1 MKVLQFPLAR
11 ITLFFVLG
19 ILASY
24 SLKLVPLVAL
34 FLLLINFTTCITLWY
49 VLKLGSKRNLFFEI
63 MTYVLFF
70 SIGISTQAL
79 HTESFQENNYIN
91 QKNTFDKKHIFQ
103 LTLKEQLKKTNFNDR
118 YVAQLNFIDDKKVSG
133 KIMLHVDNANL
144 RDQLIIGDQ
153 LQIKGQLH
161 RNTIQKNPNQ
171 FDYAKYLENKQI
183 YAQLY
188 AEMHQIKKGSIID
201 KDIWYHAAKLRSR
214 SIQNLEKS
222 KFNSQELN
230 VVIALIMG
238 QQQNIDPEIK
248 QEYQYAGAVHILAV
262 SGLHIGFILFFIT
275 FLLQPIPATKR
286 GSFIKLIITILT
298 LFLFGVLTGLSP
310 SVVRSVVMFSFFAIG
325 FYLRRSTNIYHT
337 LLVSIFLILLFK
349 PSFLFDVGFQLSYV
363 ALFFI
368 VWLQPEIASI
378 WQPKNKIKK
387 YFWNILSV
395 SIAAQIGTLP
405 LSVYYFHQFPGLF
418 FLTNLI
424 VIPVIGFIMGLGIVV
439 LFLASCNWVPYY
451 PAKTLEL
458 SIYYLNKIIS
468 YIASFEQFV
477 VKDIPLN
484 SSLLVTSYLVIIA
497 LVIALQFRNTKS
509 LFLCLATIVI
519 FQITAIA
526 TKYNL
531 QNQKEFI
538 VLNRSKKTQIIE
550 RNSIFTTVYSQD
562 SIFKN
567 QKDDR
572 ILSSY
577 LTANFSSIKEQF
589 KLRNLFYFNEN
600 KILLIDSSMVY
611 PKNIHPDIVILTQSP
626 RLNIERLIQTLKPK
640 IIVAD
645 GSNYKSIQKKWNE
658 TCMQQKIPFHA
669 THEKGFYEI
678 K

>member
-19 ILASY
+19 ILTSY

-34 FLLLINFTTCITLWY
+34 FLLLINFTTCIT
-49 VLKLGSKRNLFFEI
+49 VLYILKSGTKRNLFFEI
-63 MTYVLFF
+63 MTYSLFF
-70 SIGISTQAL
+70 SIGILTQAL

-103 LTLKEQLKKTNFNDR
+103 LTLKEQLNKTNFNDR

-133 KIMLHVDNANL
+133 KIMLHIDNANL

-188 AEMHQIKKGSIID
+188 AAIHQIKKGSIIN
-201 KDIWYHAAKLRSR
+201 KDIWYYASKLRNR
-214 SIQNLEKS
+214 SIQNLEES

-248 QEYQYAGAVHILAV
+248 QEYQYAGAVHILSV
-262 SGLHIGFILFFIT
+262 SGLHIGFIMFFVSFI
-275 FLLQPIPATKR
+275 LQPLPMNKR

-349 PSFLFDVGFQLSYV
+349 PSFLFDVGFQLSYA

-368 VWLQPEIASI
+368 VWLQPEIARI
-378 WQPKNKIKK
+378 WQPKNNIKK
-387 YFWNILSV
+387 YFWDILSV

-418 FLTNLI
+418 FLTNII

-439 LFLASCNWVPYY
+439 IFLASCNWVPYY

-477 VKDIPLN
+477 VKEIPLN
-484 SSLLVTSYLVIIA
+484 SSLLISSYLVIIA
-497 LVIALQFRNTKS
+497 LVIAFQLRNTKS
-509 LFLCLATIVI
+509 LFLFLATIII

-526 TKYNL
+526 TKYDI

-538 VLNRSKKTQIIE
+538 VLNRPKKTQIIE
-550 RNSIFTTVYSQD
+550 RNSTLTIVYSED
-562 SIFKN
+562 SNFKN

-577 LTANFSSIKEQF
+577 LTANFSSIKEHC

-645 GSNYKSIQKKWNE
+645 GSNYKSIQKKWSE